1 MNWKLRKNLNKDLR
15 IGELIDIEVYI
26 KNNDIISLC
35 QLLYRDPINNS
46 IPDLSEVQYNFI
58 LGTYEYY
65 LKWRKGL
72 FEDYA
77 GLFSGGDESEEQ
89 KRKRYEKFGLK
100 WEEDS
105 EEQKAEKEHNSKWGW
120 YSTLFENICNGDV
133 LKMKEAY
140 NLNVIST
147 FTHLAYLTNK
157 NK

>member
-1 MNWKLRKNLNKDLR
+1 MLT
-15 IGELIDIEVYI
+15 
-26 KNNDIISLC
+26 SLSFPDNS
-35 QLLYRDPINNS
+35 LPILDDV
-46 IPDLSEVQYNFI
+46 PYDYI
-58 LGTYEYY
+58 LGTYEFY
-65 LKWRKGL
+65 LKWRKKL

-77 GLFSGGDESEEQ
+77 GIFSQGDESER

-105 EEQKAEKEHNSKWGW
+105 EEQKAEKQWNSNWGW

-133 LKMKEAY
+133 LRMKEAY